1 MNHLR
6 QAFERMRRNG
16 LKMNPEKCGF
26 GVLATKFMGFFV
38 HKKGI
43 EVDNKKTKVVLEAVS
58 ALTMRLNTKP

>member
-1 MNHLR
+1 
-6 QAFERMRRNG
+6 
-16 LKMNPEKCGF
+16 MNPEKCGF

-58 ALTMRLNTKP
+58 ALTMRLNTNP